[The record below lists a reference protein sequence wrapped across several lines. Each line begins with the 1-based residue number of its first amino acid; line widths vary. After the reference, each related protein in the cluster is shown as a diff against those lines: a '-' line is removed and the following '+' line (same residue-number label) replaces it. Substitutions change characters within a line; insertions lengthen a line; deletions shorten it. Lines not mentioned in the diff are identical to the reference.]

1 VRAPLVLSILSWPML
16 TLLPAPARA
25 ADKASCL
32 AAHESSQ
39 AERKQGRLLAAQ
51 ATLAKCAEESCPGP
65 VRADCAK
72 WLGEVEAAV
81 PTVVIRVVDEN
92 GKDPTSTTKGELDAH
107 PVALDGLPIRVDPG
121 KHVVV
126 VRRADGAT
134 RTASIVVVE
143 GEHDRVL
150 TLTFESPKP
159 AARRS
164 FAPLVLAGVSALALG
179 GFVVVGLTTNAKLRE
194 LEDNCAP
201 RCDPGERDAVAR
213 RYLVGDVLLGV
224 GVVSLGAAVTVYL
237 LDRPA
242 TATVAP
248 TAGGA
253 FASVRF
259 VF

>member
-1 VRAPLVLSILSWPML
+1 ML
-16 TLLPAPARA
+16 TLLPAPALA

-39 AERKQGRLLAAQ
+39 SERKQGKLLAAQ
-51 ATLAKCAEESCPGP
+51 ATLAKCAEETCPGP
-65 VRADCAK
+65 VRSDCVK

-81 PTVVIRVVDEN
+81 PTIVVRVVDEN
-92 GKDPTSTTKGELDAH
+92 GKDPSSTTKGELDES
-107 PVALDGLPIRVDPG
+107 PIALDGLPIRVDPG

-126 VRRADGAT
+126 VRRADGAA

-159 AARRS
+159 APRRS
-164 FAPLVLAGVSALALG
+164 FAPLVLAGLSVLALG
-179 GFVVVGLTTNAKLRE
+179 GFAVVGLTTNAKLRE
-194 LEDNCAP
+194 LEDGCAP
-201 RCDPGERDAVAR
+201 RCDPAERDAVAR
-213 RYLVGDVLLGV
+213 RYLIGDVLLGV

-242 TATVAP
+242 TASVAP
-248 TAGGA
+248 TSGGA
-253 FASVRF
+253 FATVRL